1 MPEIFPVEASITGIK
16 VPSIQTKKIKLL
28 KSQQIYQT
36 KPNTHTHKQKQK
48 LLKILEEPQESPAEC
63 VSESVSLSQLTV
75 KARG

>member
-28 KSQQIYQT
+28 KSQQIYLT

-48 LLKILEEPQESPAEC
+48 LKILEEPQESPAEC

-75 KARG
+75 KARD